1 MNIRERR
8 EQLGISQK
16 ELAEKA
22 GISQSFLC
30 DMEKGRVK
38 PGIDVAAK
46 IADVLKMPN
55 EAKAM
60 RKGNSV
66 RAKLFGT
73 E

>member
-1 MNIRERR
+1 MNIRVKR
-8 EQLGISQK
+8 EELGMSPK

-22 GISQSFLC
+22 GITQSFLC
-30 DMEKGRVK
+30 DIEKGRVK
-38 PGIDVAAK
+38 PSIDVAAK